1 LIRVQTSILFD
12 QEKRIRY
19 GLPSRMSKEA
29 KKIYQVFNIK
39 RSMTPYIIEKL
50 KM

>member
-1 LIRVQTSILFD
+1 
-12 QEKRIRY
+12 
-19 GLPSRMSKEA
+19 MSKDA
-29 KKIYQVFNIK
+29 KKIYKVFNIK